1 MPHDVTRLYLLRHA
15 HAGFAET
22 GQRDFDRRLDDK
34 GEREAR
40 FMAETMAREGWTP
53 EVLVSSSATRCRQ
66 TSAAVLE
73 RLGDGTAAEIDGT
86 LYEGSLQTYLGI
98 VNARRE
104 QSMMLV
110 GHNPVIE
117 EMFWQLAGEA
127 AARDHLHSFYPT
139 AGLAV
144 LDRAENGWR
153 LAAMVSPP
161 DDL

>member
-15 HAGFAET
+15 HAGFAEA
-22 GQRDFDRRLDDK
+22 GQRDFDRRLDAK
-34 GEREAR
+34 GEREAD
-40 FMAETMAREGWTP
+40 FVAASMAREGWAP
-53 EVLVSSSATRCRQ
+53 EVLVSSSAARCRQ

-73 RLGDGTAAEIDGT
+73 RLGDATAAEIDGT
-86 LYEGSLQTYLGI
+86 LYEGSVQAYLG
-98 VNARRE
+98 VLAARPER
-104 QSMMLV
+104 SVMLV

-117 EMFWQLAGEA
+117 ELFWQLAGET
-127 AARDHLHSFYPT
+127 AARDHLHNFYPT

-153 LAAMVSPP
+153 VTAMLHPP